1 MYKTKI
7 VGSTPA
13 DDNTIDA
20 EVIVPLKYLSNV
32 QRSLDLLLINCE
44 IELDFLFSQDCVNL
58 EYQELLKYLLIQLVV
73 TGTAF
78 QINSTKLYVPVV
90 TLSINYTIKFLENL
104 KQGFKRTIS

>member
-44 IELDFLFSQDCVNL
+44 IELDFLFSQDCVNFRISRTT
-58 EYQELLKYLLIQLVV
+58 EIHANPAGSYW
-73 TGTAF
+73 
-78 QINSTKLYVPVV
+78 NS
-90 TLSINYTIKFLENL
+90 
-104 KQGFKRTIS
+104 ISNK

>member
-20 EVIVPLKYLSNV
+20 EVTVPLKYLSNV

-44 IELDFLFSQDCVNL
+44 IELDFLFSQDCVNFRISRTT
-58 EYQELLKYLLIQLVV
+58 EIPANPAGSYW
-73 TGTAF
+73 
-78 QINSTKLYVPVV
+78 NS
-90 TLSINYTIKFLENL
+90 
-104 KQGFKRTIS
+104 ISNK